1 MPTREGLLQIVNAKA
16 AEAAIQKIPRE
27 AEAYAS
33 NYYEL
38 AAAGRFDDAADHLR
52 EAWRLDDEARK
63 IAGAVQQAQ
72 PQSQFTAIEQDMLRS
87 YPQVAADPAK
97 WQTALAASRNLQLRG
112 YDRNSPEYAQAVLH
126 ACGVL
131 NSDFSESLGP
141 MRPTRWSNTSAFIS
155 QVPSALLDQHAAAQ
169 GPCGTGTSAAATRA

>member
-63 IAGAVQQAQ
+63 IAGAVQ
-72 PQSQFTAIEQDMLRS
+72 
-87 YPQVAADPAK
+87 
-97 WQTALAASRNLQLRG
+97 
-112 YDRNSPEYAQAVLH
+112 
-126 ACGVL
+126 
-131 NSDFSESLGP
+131 
-141 MRPTRWSNTSAFIS
+141 
-155 QVPSALLDQHAAAQ
+155 
-169 GPCGTGTSAAATRA
+169 